1 MSSLK
6 TVYTAASETEA
17 EIIRSLLLNA
27 GIESQISSD
36 DGGGMLQSLSYADGV
51 AVVVDEA
58 SFGDAMAVLE
68 EYRKGETAISEDEGQ

>member
-6 TVYTAASETEA
+6 SVYTAASETEA

-51 AVVVDEA
+51 SVVVDEA
-58 SFGDAMAVLE
+58 SYGDAMAVLE

>member
-6 TVYTAASETEA
+6 PVYTAASETEA

-36 DGGGMLQSLSYADGV
+36 DGGGMLQSLAYAEGV
-51 AVVVDEA
+51 SVVVDEA
-58 SFGDAMAVLE
+58 FFADAQAVLE
-68 EYRKGETAISEDEGQ
+68 EFRKGETAIGEEEGQ